1 MIHRPLF
8 IGLLIVLGSLT
19 AAPTLGE
26 ATAQVVTSS
35 PEQDSRIPP
44 EVRVQIRDRAALQA
58 GKLADLPL
66 RTRRGIILD
75 YVLNAFAQAANLPG
89 FDTELLNPTERQEA
103 QQIVDQLFSPA
114 PTPGPE
120 PEPAP
125 PSPAPAP
132 TPGPEP
138 EPAPPP
144 PAPAPQPAPGP
155 EPVQPPVWVIYYIV
169 PQQSPFLVPVNS
181 WVQVQ
186 PVLPAYQWVP
196 AQGMITTGKH
206 PGLRRP
212 WHLWSR

>member
-26 ATAQVVTSS
+26 ATAQVITSS

-58 GKLADLPL
+58 GKLANLPS

-75 YVLNAFAQAANLPG
+75 YVLNAFAQAAGLPG

-103 QQIVDQLFSPA
+103 QQIVDQLFS
-114 PTPGPE
+114 
-120 PEPAP
+120 
-125 PSPAPAP
+125 PAP